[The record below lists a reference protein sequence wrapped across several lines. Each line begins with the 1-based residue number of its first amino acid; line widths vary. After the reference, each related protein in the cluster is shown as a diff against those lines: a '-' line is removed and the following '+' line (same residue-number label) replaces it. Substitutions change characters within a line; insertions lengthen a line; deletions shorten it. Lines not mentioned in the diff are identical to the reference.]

1 MGKEQGLFFV
11 DNFDGTKVVS
21 DVLPDDW
28 LEVDPETQLT
38 FLKHPNMR
46 DYREDGALGVLLSLG
61 DKISDK
67 AFKDR
72 FNWRDF
78 IDERLDAFMTA
89 ITDLITLWDSRPLP
103 VADFT
108 VAGTLTVG
116 SSITLD
122 SASSTGYQIPAN
134 ATFLW
139 SLPAGATI
147 TVGTKVDASITV
159 TFGSTGDK
167 DVTLKLTDVLG
178 RVSTKT
184 KVVTITT

>member
-67 AFKDR
+67 AFKDTT
-72 FNWRDF
+72 NWRAF
-78 IDERLDAFMTA
+78 IDERVGAFMTA
-89 ITDLITLWDSRPLP
+89 ITDLITLWDTRPNP
-103 VADFT
+103 VADFS
-108 VAGTLTVG
+108 VAGTLTTG
-116 SSITLD
+116 SPITLD
-122 SASSTGYQIPAN
+122 SAPSTGYQVPAS

-139 SLPAGATI
+139 TLPAGATI
-147 TVGTKVDASITV
+147 TVGTKFDPSITV
-159 TFGSTGDK
+159 TFGTTGDK
-167 DVTLKLTDVLG
+167 DVTLKLTDVIG

-184 KVVTITT
+184 KVVVIT

>member
-21 DVLPDDW
+21 DVLPDNW
-28 LEVDPETQLT
+28 IEVDPETQET

-46 DYREDGALGVLLSLG
+46 DHRVDGALGVFLPLG
-61 DKISDK
+61 DKVSDK
-67 AFKDR
+67 AFKNMP
-72 FNWRDF
+72 NWRAF
-78 IDERLDAFMTA
+78 IDERLDAFMATIA
-89 ITDLITLWDSRPLP
+89 ALIALWDGRPLP

-108 VAGTLTVG
+108 VAGMLTVG

-122 SASSTGYQIPAN
+122 SAPSTGFEIPAN
-134 ATFLW
+134 GTFLW

-167 DVTLKLTDVLG
+167 DVTLKLTDVFA
-178 RVSTKT
+178 RVDTKT
-184 KVVTITT
+184 KTITIT